1 MRFSAVRNCTDVG
14 NRLSKIYTRTGDDG
28 TTGLGD
34 GSRVAKDSL
43 RVTAYGTVDELN
55 CTIGMVLAIEG
66 VNGAVRETLTQ
77 VQHELFDLGGELCI
91 PGMAMIDDA
100 DIDRLES
107 VLDGFNEPLPPLKD
121 FILPGGGMAAATC
134 HLARTVCRRAERDVI
149 ALSHVEE
156 IRPQASRY
164 LNRLSDL
171 LFVLCRVLARAS
183 GHGEVLWQHERRRKP
198 TATN

>member
-1 MRFSAVRNCTDVG
+1 MG

-28 TTGLGD
+28 STGLGD
-34 GSRVAKDSL
+34 GSRVPKDSL
-43 RVTAYGTVDELN
+43 RVAAYGTVDELN
-55 CTIGMVLAIEG
+55 STIGMVIACDG
-66 VNGAVRETLTQ
+66 VPGDIAEALTQ

-100 DIDRLES
+100 DITRLEQ
-107 VLDGFNEPLPPLKD
+107 VLDRFNDPLPPLKD
-121 FILPGGGMAAATC
+121 FILPGGGMAASCC
-134 HLARTVCRRAERDVI
+134 HLARTVCRRAEREVV
-149 ALSHVEE
+149 ALGRDEA

-198 TATN
+198 SASSHD